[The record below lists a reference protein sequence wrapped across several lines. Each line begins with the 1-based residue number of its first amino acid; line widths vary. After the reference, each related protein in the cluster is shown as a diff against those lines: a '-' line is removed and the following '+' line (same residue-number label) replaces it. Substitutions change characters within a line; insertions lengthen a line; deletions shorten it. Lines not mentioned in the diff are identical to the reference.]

1 MSSLCSTSKL
11 RSIYLLLSDLPH
23 YCSTMFS
30 GGLSK
35 ILNVKCCTVW
45 NTSWC
50 TIAFVTVHKN
60 VMGTDQLSTPAF
72 VCFPPPSLENFRKSG
87 RQKKVLERLPLDF
100 WYCSAPPFKR
110 DCILKGHLHTSSTS
124 HTYLYLICIL
134 ITTSQLQLMPY
145 IPQIGRVKQITF
157 ISSFVIY
164 FTVICGPKRCN
175 CGHCTRTG
183 HRWFLPPKVM

>member
-1 MSSLCSTSKL
+1 M
-11 RSIYLLLSDLPH
+11 LSDLPH
-23 YCSTMFS
+23 YCSIMFS
-30 GGLSK
+30 GDLSE

-72 VCFPPPSLENFRKSG
+72 VSFPPPLLEDFRKFG

-100 WYCSAPPFKR
+100 LYCSGPPFKR
-110 DCILKGHLHTSSTS
+110 GYILKGRLHISSTS
-124 HTYLYLICIL
+124 HTYLYLIL
-134 ITTSQLQLMPY
+134 TVITTSQLQLIPY
-145 IPQIGRVKQITF
+145 IPQIGKIKEITF

-164 FTVICGPKRCN
+164 FTVICGQNPVTVGIVQGQDVDGSCLQK
-175 CGHCTRTG
+175 
-183 HRWFLPPKVM
+183 